1 MSSHINEELQIIFII
16 ERIEASLIVDVE
28 FELSVQGL
36 IDVLLSNPVNKQNAK
51 LFV

>member
-36 IDVLLSNPVNKQNAK
+36 IDVLLSNAVNK
-51 LFV
+51 